1 MLLDKFIF
9 YVLTIL
15 YHIRIKSD
23 PFLNSNPEFQFSII
37 QLTKSMHAVH
47 KAYGNVCDT
56 WQQRKM
62 QLDQGIQLCMFEA
75 DCQKVG

>member
-1 MLLDKFIF
+1 
-9 YVLTIL
+9 
-15 YHIRIKSD
+15 
-23 PFLNSNPEFQFSII
+23 
-37 QLTKSMHAVH
+37 MHAVH